1 MVDQEI
7 NKEELLERIDDAKIV
22 LEDCHETLI
31 NNQELSLFQIGILK
45 IMNMI

>member
-1 MVDQEI
+1 MEHEI

-22 LEDCHETLI
+22 LEDCQETLKK
-31 NNQELSLFQIGILK
+31 NEELSLFQVGFLK

>member
-22 LEDCHETLI
+22 LEDCHETLTEGK
-31 NNQELSLFQIGILK
+31 ELSLFQIGVLK